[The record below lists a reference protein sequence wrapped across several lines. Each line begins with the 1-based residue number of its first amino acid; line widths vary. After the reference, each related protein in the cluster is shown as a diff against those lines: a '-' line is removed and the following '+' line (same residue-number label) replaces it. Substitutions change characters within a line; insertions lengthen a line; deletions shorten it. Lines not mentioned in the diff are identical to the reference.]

1 MKVAVIGSRG
11 ILIDDLG
18 KYLPKETT
26 EILSGGASG
35 VDSCAE
41 NYARKHHIPFTV
53 FLPAYEKFG
62 RCAPLKRNLEIIK
75 NADLVLAFWNGSSH
89 GTKHVIDNCRKM
101 GTPVQIHI
109 LPAL

>member
-26 EILSGGASG
+26 EILSGGAIG

-41 NYARKHHIPFTV
+41 NDARKYYIPFTV
-53 FLPAYEKFG
+53 FLPAHEKFG

-75 NADLVLAFWNGSSH
+75 NADLVLAFWDGNSR

-101 GTPVQIHI
+101 GWPVQIHI